1 MNLKSLSWIV
11 CTATL
16 LVAVEANAQRT
27 PRRRA
32 GAPAPATTQPEVPV
46 TPVTPS
52 QDTTPTQPINI
63 YANMTFE

>member
-27 PRRRA
+27 PLLHL
-32 GAPAPATTQPEVPV
+32 
-46 TPVTPS
+46 
-52 QDTTPTQPINI
+52 
-63 YANMTFE
+63 

>member
-32 GAPAPATTQPEVPV
+32 GAPAPATTQPEVPY
-46 TPVTPS
+46 TCNTFAGYHA
-52 QDTTPTQPINI
+52 
-63 YANMTFE
+63 YAADQYLREHAVRI